1 MEDARQI
8 SSLELSGATTLQR
21 VARLQGLSEAALR
34 RFAVTAANERD
45 EEALWEL
52 MQAHLTLRGL
62 SGVTT
67 SAHTLRAYRRG
78 LHELLVMW
86 QAENLLRP
94 SRDAGPLCGSGR
106 RAGDRSAVLKAE
118 RSGARRGRS
127 GKEGPHSHATVGL
140 RVAAGRALCDALAWA
155 GATEA
160 DPFRDVR
167 MGRSTT
173 RA

>member
-1 MEDARQI
+1 MSESAPI
-8 SSLELSGATTLQR
+8 TSLELSGATTLQR

-86 QAENLLRP
+86 RARTCCVPHATPGRYTYSACVRATAPRSCRRSRPVRAADAPSKRDP
-94 SRDAGPLCGSGR
+94 SRTP
-106 RAGDRSAVLKAE
+106 
-118 RSGARRGRS
+118 
-127 GKEGPHSHATVGL
+127 P
-140 RVAAGRALCDALAWA
+140 
-155 GATEA
+155 
-160 DPFRDVR
+160 
-167 MGRSTT
+167 
-173 RA
+173 